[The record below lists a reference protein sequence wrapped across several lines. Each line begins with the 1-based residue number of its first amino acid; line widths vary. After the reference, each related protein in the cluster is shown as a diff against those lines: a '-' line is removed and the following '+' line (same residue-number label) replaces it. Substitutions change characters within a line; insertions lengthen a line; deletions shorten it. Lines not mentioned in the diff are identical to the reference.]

1 MEVQRA
7 HVQWLNHGSYTVMS
21 ELALGQ
27 ELFLSDECGEV
38 DVCKI
43 VGKVTVHERPNAET
57 VIKPHEYFC
66 K

>member
-21 ELALGQ
+21 ELASNQ

-38 DVCKI
+38 DVCRI
-43 VGKVTVHERPNAET
+43 VGKVTVHERPSTET
-57 VIKPHEYFC
+57 VIKSHEYSY